1 MGIDYLTQNRCNLI
15 DNDDN
20 WINTDGD
27 TYVVSKDLFT
37 TYLDEEEPEDA
48 IIDDLWLDPKFPLLI
63 LNISA
68 FCHKF
73 TPRMITVR
81 SFSIRKPSS

>member
-1 MGIDYLTQNRCNLI
+1 MWYGTERPNRHLM

-37 TYLDEEEPEDA
+37 TYLDEDEPENA
-48 IIDDLWLDPKFPLLI
+48 VIDDLWLGGD
-63 LNISA
+63 
-68 FCHKF
+68 
-73 TPRMITVR
+73 
-81 SFSIRKPSS
+81 